1 MVRFKHRYLLI
12 DILYPPASQP
22 GSDIRAAST
31 TTTTTAKPLHTL
43 TITNNGNNNIHLL
56 IHRPTPDTLTP
67 QSLARAVREH
77 VAEMFGDWG
86 MGRLGGGGAGGAGNV
101 PPWVICLVKY
111 LSPATSTAIIRCPR
125 ASYRLV
131 WCALTYMSRLPP
143 VSSKHTKPG
152 AMQSD
157 CVFRVVRVSGTMRK
171 AEEEAIARARREV
184 VRMRMREEEGIGF
197 GVLEGRFGGA
207 ATVDV
212 DADVAMGPED
222 DEDDGGEGSEGD

>member
-1 MVRFKHRYLLI
+1 MVRYKNRYLLI
-12 DILYPPASQP
+12 DILYPPASDVKATP
-22 GSDIRAAST
+22 
-31 TTTTTAKPLHTL
+31 TTTTTAAKSKHTH
-43 TITNNGNNNIHLL
+43 TINNGNNIHLL

-86 MGRLGGGGAGGAGNV
+86 MGRLGGGGAGGV
-101 PPWVICLVKY
+101 SVKY

-143 VSSKHTKPG
+143 ASAKHMKPG
-152 AMQSD
+152 AIQSD

-184 VRMRMREEEGIGF
+184 VRMRTRQEEEVGG
-197 GVLEGRFGGA
+197 GVLEGRFEGE
-207 ATVDV
+207 TVDV
-212 DADVAMGPED
+212 DVDVERGLD
-222 DEDDGGEGSEGD
+222 DEEVEGGEGSEED